1 MKLLV
6 KPINAA
12 PRLESRTDLAA
23 AADFVTVQVK
33 FVGLCRT
40 DLRVASGELEVSG
53 PIVLG
58 HESSGVVL
66 HDAHNIFAPGDAV
79 AINPVF
85 PDGQFMGL
93 HFDGALQDLIHVP
106 ASQLVPAGDL
116 DLKVAAYLEPVAA
129 SMAVL
134 KARIEKHQKGVI
146 YHLNRISHLTFL
158 ILTSLGYDL
167 EWVQEAPSPEV
178 RDRYDY
184 AIETVFEQ
192 QSIHAMLGALKPG
205 GLLVVKSRQYTPTAI
220 TPAMLV
226 AKELTL
232 QAVNYYDFT
241 AAMEWLR
248 ENQALLAPLLGAVY
262 PLDNWEAAFDA
273 ASAADAKK
281 IFVRLG

>member
-1 MKLLV
+1 M
-6 KPINAA
+6 
-12 PRLESRTDLAA
+12 LA
-23 AADFVTVQVK
+23 
-33 FVGLCRT
+33 
-40 DLRVASGELEVSG
+40 

-58 HESSGVVL
+58 HECSGIVQ
-66 HDAHNIFAPGDAV
+66 HDALGRFAPGEAV

-93 HFDGALQDLIHVP
+93 HFDGALQELIHVP
-106 ASQLVPAGDL
+106 AAQLVPAGDL

-134 KARIEKHQKGVI
+134 KARIEKNQKGVI
-146 YHLNRISHLTFL
+146 YHQNRISHLTFL

-167 EWVQEAPSPEV
+167 EWVREAPSPDV

-232 QAVNYYDFT
+232 QAVNYYDF
-241 AAMEWLR
+241 ASAMEWLR
-248 ENQALLAPLLGAVY
+248 ANQALLAPLLGSVY
-262 PLDNWEAAFDA
+262 PLDDWEAAFDA